1 MGKRVGRL
9 TLENVGLEMGD
20 RAHFRENYVMGSL

>member
-9 TLENVGLEMGD
+9 TLENVGLEMGV
-20 RAHFRENYVMGSL
+20 RVHFRENYVMGSL